1 MLAAAAL
8 VLNWQAD
15 CTYLKVF
22 LIAFVVRKWV
32 VSFRMMDR
40 ALYRLP
46 LGLVEPDPDI
56 DDERHNAVAI
66 YMSSLF
72 TWHGYAML
80 FCGSFYVFF
89 YGASQYMTIAPVVT
103 GVSIAFSCMGLIP
116 FFALLVLMLGALVLL
131 YLFYI
136 VFICLMW
143 PLEKCSLSRRRAIS
157 RRNGGYQS
165 DGITNTTDIRQ
176 IEEAMVANENSG
188 ARRSGG
194 GFRTSIV
201 KETPAMAAIPIV
213 IFRKRNPPQELEAVK
228 VEIIKDTSG
237 HQGSPV
243 NTDKP
248 MTKLDPVGS
257 LDQPQCNLEGSSSMA
272 SQGSGKGL
280 ATIVHM
286 DGADVVDDHACISTT
301 ALPHIDTPGTR
312 SRTSSSLSGKAGE
325 NSTGDIASQD
335 VSITPNTKPQDVPQA
350 ADSNVQTS
358 HPSDAS
364 QEKSS
369 IRKSAGMSAPHGKF
383 KWKKTPDNNTLD
395 TPAPVSHV
403 DDFPADYPT
412 IVDEE
417 CAICLFDFEDGDE
430 LRHLYCDHFFHRNCV
445 DRWLSKNA
453 FCPKCKRGI

>member
-1 MLAAAAL
+1 MRSLSSKNARPHFLSLSHLAQQNPLLTRFDSYLFNAL
-8 VLNWQAD
+8 
-15 CTYLKVF
+15 C
-22 LIAFVVRKWV
+22 
-32 VSFRMMDR
+32 S
-40 ALYRLP
+40 
-46 LGLVEPDPDI
+46 
-56 DDERHNAVAI
+56 
-66 YMSSLF
+66 MSSLF

-89 YGASQYMTIAPVVT
+89 YGASRYMTIAPVVT

-143 PLEKCSLSRRRAIS
+143 PLEKCSLSRRRATS

-176 IEEAMVANENSG
+176 IEETMVTNENSG

-213 IFRKRNPPQELEAVK
+213 IFRKRNPPQELDAVK
-228 VEIIKDTSG
+228 VEIIEDASG
-237 HQGSPV
+237 HQGSPT

-248 MTKLDPVGS
+248 VTKVDPVGS

-280 ATIVHM
+280 ATIVYMH
-286 DGADVVDDHACISTT
+286 GTDVVHDHATNQTQQGASDLCSSTT

-312 SRTSSSLSGKAGE
+312 SRASSSLSGNAQ

-335 VSITPNTKPQDVPQA
+335 VSTTPNTKPQDVPQD
-350 ADSNVQTS
+350 ADSNAQTS

-369 IRKSAGMSAPHGKF
+369 IRKSAGMGAPHGKF
-383 KWKKTPDNNTLD
+383 KWKKAPDNNTLD
-395 TPAPVSHV
+395 MPTPVSHV

-412 IVDEE
+412 ITDEE

-445 DRWLSKNA
+445 DRWLSKHA